1 MGRGIRRKLFTV
13 FGKKSLDGKHL
24 LTAEDD
30 VNAACES
37 DYSEDDSE
45 PERLVK
51 KSTEP
56 VISNQRK
63 GDKSDLTVSTT
74 PTASASKGS
83 RTDNSPWRS
92 SDSNDISSNQ
102 TCSPAKTAPAFQPQ
116 CSLRLTKSRFNSR
129 SRSFASAPAAV
140 VASDCEVSSA
150 SAKQPFNG
158 MSISH
163 REQPQRTSSIR
174 NLFLSDFKGTP
185 ITKPSAIQRNQSP
198 TAVADFIDEAEFISF
213 LQDYEQDDS
222 QANRKR
228 NEEDVTPPLQ
238 NKKDCIRE
246 PITITSTPE
255 EPVKDREVQAKPSVL
270 VRTPTEKKEKALPKE
285 AETAATDMPCKSN
298 NQLPHS
304 SGETVMK
311 SINKALFAN
320 CQGLNMSAD
329 SNSLVENYEKQHTA
343 SKKSRPDEIAFSV
356 ASTFATMINSL
367 LNAFNCGILNPAT
380 DGPVGEIFATKSNSQ
395 ELQRLMMPQEIICN
409 KGEDSVSIGNI
420 TDYTA
425 EWSLAMRMKAKV
437 QSGNKKPNIGMT
449 ANPYSGPICE
459 EPSDYFM
466 DYKAHN
472 VFIAHGYISAS
483 EGETSDLQ

>member
-45 PERLVK
+45 PERIAK
-51 KSTEP
+51 KITEP
-56 VISNQRK
+56 VISNPRK

-92 SDSNDISSNQ
+92 PESNDISSNQ
-102 TCSPAKTAPAFQPQ
+102 TCSPAKTAPSFQPQ

-140 VASDCEVSSA
+140 VASDCEVSGA
-150 SAKQPFNG
+150 SAKQPYTDT
-158 MSISH
+158 SISH
-163 REQPQRTSSIR
+163 REPPQRTSSIR
-174 NLFLSDFKGTP
+174 NLFNSDFKGTP
-185 ITKPSAIQRNQSP
+185 ITKPSTIQRNQSP
-198 TAVADFIDEAEFISF
+198 TAVTDFIDEAEFTSF
-213 LQDYEQDDS
+213 LQDYEQNDS
-222 QANRKR
+222 QASKR
-228 NEEDVTPPLQ
+228 GEVDVTPPLQ
-238 NKKDCIRE
+238 NIEDFLQE
-246 PITITSTPE
+246 PITITSTPK
-255 EPVKDREVQAKPSVL
+255 EPAKDREVPAKSSVL
-270 VRTPTEKKEKALPKE
+270 VRTPTEEKEKLLPKE
-285 AETAATDMPCKSN
+285 AKTAAFDLPCKSN
-298 NQLPHS
+298 SQPHDS
-304 SGETVMK
+304 SGETVIK

-329 SNSLVENYEKQHTA
+329 SNSLVDNYEKQHTT

-356 ASTFATMINSL
+356 ASTFATMINTL

-380 DGPVGEIFATKSNSQ
+380 DGQAGELFATKSNSQ

-425 EWSLAMRMKAKV
+425 EWSLAMRVKSKL
-437 QSGNKKPNIGMT
+437 QSGNKKPYTGLT